1 MPKILIIGANSFVGT
16 NFLKFSKFR
25 NIEEISL
32 YDISPENIDFSKFD
46 VVLHLAAI
54 VHQTRK
60 IPESDYMK
68 INRDLCLKV
77 AENAKRGGINQFIF
91 LSSLKVYG
99 DSKLSSEMR
108 NEESECFPDDSY
120 GRSKYEAEVNLR
132 KLEDADFVVSIIRPP
147 LIYGEG
153 VKANML
159 SLIKLVD
166 KFPILPFD
174 AIQNKRNY
182 LYIENLIGYID
193 RIIDRKASGIFIV
206 KDKNALSTTELVNYL
221 SKYLGYKLILFRMPR
236 LFKNIGTW
244 LFPSA
249 FDRLFGSSEFDNSK
263 TNLQLEYKP
272 PISTEDGIRN
282 LVMSYRNT
290 KKS

>member
-1 MPKILIIGANSFVGT
+1 MPKILITGSKSFVGT
-16 NFLKFSKFR
+16 NFRKFSKFK

-32 YDISPENIDFSKFD
+32 YDIRPENIDFSNFD

-54 VHQTRK
+54 VHQTRN
-60 IPESDYMK
+60 ISESEYMK
-68 INRDLCLKV
+68 VNRDLCLKV
-77 AENAKRGGINQFIF
+77 AESAKRGGVGQFIF

-99 DSKLSSEMR
+99 DSKLFTEIR
-108 NEESECFPDDSY
+108 NEESECLPVDPY
-120 GRSKYEAEVNLR
+120 GKSKYGAEVNLK
-132 KLEDADFVVSIIRPP
+132 KLEDTDFTVSIIRPP

-221 SKYLGYKLILFRMPR
+221 SKNLGRKLILFKMPGF
-236 LFKNIGTW
+236 FKKIGTY
-244 LFPSA
+244 LFPLV

-263 TNLQLEYKP
+263 TNQQLDYKP
-272 PISTEDGIRN
+272 QISTEDGIRN
-282 LVMSYRNT
+282 SVMSYRSRE
-290 KKS
+290 KS